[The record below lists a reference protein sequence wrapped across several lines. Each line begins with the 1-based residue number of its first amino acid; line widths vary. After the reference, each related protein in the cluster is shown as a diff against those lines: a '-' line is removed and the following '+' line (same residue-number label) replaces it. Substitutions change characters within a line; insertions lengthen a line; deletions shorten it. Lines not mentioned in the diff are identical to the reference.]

1 MRQGADHVSAPRPPG
16 LKEPAVGTCH
26 QRHCGKGDANDQL
39 TNAAACRPFGW
50 FHQSGQVKK
59 HPLNCGERP
68 RPYSVRLICHCE
80 RTGTDRERT
89 TPNIAR
95 RKQRTCPLRA
105 HSNTWRPS
113 GPRSLNRWSGSIE
126 RSSLHVTK
134 KTITQSANASD
145 PPPLLEVRHARIGC
159 SPFSNSNLWQTLART
174 YCARDR
180 HALRNSSPYSRPE
193 THPDRE

>member
-39 TNAAACRPFGW
+39 TNAAACRRFGW

-113 GPRSLNRWSGSIE
+113 GPRSLNRWSGSIQI
-126 RSSLHVTK
+126 LYATK
-134 KTITQSANASD
+134 KTITQSANAPD
-145 PPPLLEVRHARIGC
+145 PPPPLEARHARIGC
-159 SPFSNSNLWQTLART
+159 SLFEFKSFADTRANI
-174 YCARDR
+174 
-180 HALRNSSPYSRPE
+180 LRSRSPRAENSSPYSRSKI
-193 THPDRE
+193 H